1 MTLQRSAN
9 VGVTLAILRS
19 VGEHPDPVRSQAT
32 LILDWLASEDGER
45 AARGV
50 IVRYRVQL
58 EPQDLLHLAWIRITT
73 SFSARNEPVQS
84 IHGVDDAAR
93 YGYRVLSNLALD
105 QLRAERRRVERD
117 DRLPTRGIGTVVGP
131 VVGPE
136 DHVVG
141 TVFFEE
147 VIRRAS
153 VLPVESGN
161 CGGCSPDMIRSIAIR
176 VVQSI
181 ALEATS
187 SVSGDSPPARGR
199 EWLDH
204 IVESAIGRIGGEGG
218 SARVRKR
225 LSRCK
230 SCVREFLVEVLEQME
245 DRHG

>member
-1 MTLQRSAN
+1 MTVQRSAD
-9 VGVTLAILRS
+9 VGVTLAILRP

-50 IVRYRVQL
+50 TVRYRVQL
-58 EPQDLLHLAWIRITT
+58 ETQDLLHLAWIRITT

-84 IHGVDDAAR
+84 IHGVEDAAR
-93 YGYRVLSNLALD
+93 YGHRVLSNLALD

-117 DRLPTRGIGTVVGP
+117 DRLPTHGIEP

-187 SVSGDSPPARGR
+187 TVFDDAPPVRGR

-204 IVESAIGRIGGEGG
+204 IVESAIGRVGGEGS

>member
-105 QLRAERRRVERD
+105 Q
-117 DRLPTRGIGTVVGP
+117 
-131 VVGPE
+131 
-136 DHVVG
+136 
-141 TVFFEE
+141 
-147 VIRRAS
+147 
-153 VLPVESGN
+153 
-161 CGGCSPDMIRSIAIR
+161 
-176 VVQSI
+176 
-181 ALEATS
+181 
-187 SVSGDSPPARGR
+187 
-199 EWLDH
+199 
-204 IVESAIGRIGGEGG
+204 
-218 SARVRKR
+218 
-225 LSRCK
+225 
-230 SCVREFLVEVLEQME
+230 
-245 DRHG
+245 